1 MQALIDFDGWRKWK
15 DFSQQTQTS
24 PASVKMAGNNNNP
37 SHDKVSGLPGTPKIG
52 PSAGGANIL
61 PVSSRRDKML
71 SSVVGT
77 METGSHTSPSS
88 GSETLD
94 DEGGRMAIAA
104 EA

>member
-24 PASVKMAGNNNNP
+24 PASVKMAGNNP
-37 SHDKVSGLPGTPKIG
+37 SHKVSGLPPGTPKIG
-52 PSAGGANIL
+52 PSAGAKIS
-61 PVSSRRDKML
+61 PVSSRKDKIL
-71 SSVVGT
+71 SSGAVGT

>member
-24 PASVKMAGNNNNP
+24 PASVKVAGNNP
-37 SHDKVSGLPGTPKIG
+37 SHKVSGSPGTPKSG
-52 PSAGGANIL
+52 PSAGAKIS
-61 PVSSRRDKML
+61 PASSRRDKLL
-71 SSVVGT
+71 SSETVGK
-77 METGSHTSPSS
+77 MGTGSHTSLPSS

-94 DEGGRMAIAA
+94 DEGGRMAIVA

>member
-24 PASVKMAGNNNNP
+24 PASVKVAGNNP
-37 SHDKVSGLPGTPKIG
+37 SHKVSGTGLPGTPKGG
-52 PSAGGANIL
+52 PSTGAKVS

-71 SSVVGT
+71 SSGAVGA
-77 METGSHTSPSS
+77 MGTGSHASPGS
-88 GSETLD
+88 GGETLD
-94 DEGGRMAIAA
+94 DEGGRMAIVA

>member
-24 PASVKMAGNNNNP
+24 PASVKVAGNNP
-37 SHDKVSGLPGTPKIG
+37 SHKVSGLPGTPKSG
-52 PSAGGANIL
+52 PSAGAKIL
-61 PVSSRRDKML
+61 PASSRRDKML
-71 SSVVGT
+71 SPGTVGK
-77 METGSHTSPSS
+77 MGTGSHTNLPSS

-94 DEGGRMAIAA
+94 DEGGRMAIVA

>member
-24 PASVKMAGNNNNP
+24 PASVKVAGNNP
-37 SHDKVSGLPGTPKIG
+37 SHKVSGSGLPGTPKSG
-52 PSAGGANIL
+52 PSAGAKIS
-61 PVSSRRDKML
+61 PISARRDKML
-71 SSVVGT
+71 NSGTVGT
-77 METGSHTSPSS
+77 MGTESHASPSS

-94 DEGGRMAIAA
+94 DEGGRVAIMA